1 MQFELNYLSPPFV
14 KGGLGG
20 DLRVEKHALG
30 GIEYLSQ
37 TLI

>member
-1 MQFELNYLSPPFV
+1 LLR
-14 KGGLGG
+14 GARG